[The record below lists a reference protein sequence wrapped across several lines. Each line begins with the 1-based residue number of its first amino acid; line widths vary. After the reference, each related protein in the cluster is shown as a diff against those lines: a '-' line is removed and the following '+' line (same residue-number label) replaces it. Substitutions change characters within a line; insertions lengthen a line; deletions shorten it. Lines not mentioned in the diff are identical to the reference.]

1 MPGNYCVYKH
11 TSPEGKVYIGIT
23 SMNPE
28 RRWNG
33 GLGYAR
39 NLYFLADIMYFG
51 WKNFKHEI
59 IATDMSKQEAEKL
72 EADNILETN
81 STNPAFGYN
90 IQLPMCRPMTGGY
103 NVTGRVR
110 CIETNEE
117 FDSVNEAATEK
128 GLAPAGIRQSIALG
142 YRCHGYHWE
151 FVTNEQEAHRA
162 G

>member
-59 IATDMSKQEAEKL
+59 IASDMSKQEAEKL
-72 EADNILETN
+72 ANL
-81 STNPAFGYN
+81 
-90 IQLPMCRPMTGGY
+90 IQDVM
-103 NVTGRVR
+103 
-110 CIETNEE
+110 
-117 FDSVNEAATEK
+117 F
-128 GLAPAGIRQSIALG
+128 
-142 YRCHGYHWE
+142 
-151 FVTNEQEAHRA
+151 
-162 G
+162 